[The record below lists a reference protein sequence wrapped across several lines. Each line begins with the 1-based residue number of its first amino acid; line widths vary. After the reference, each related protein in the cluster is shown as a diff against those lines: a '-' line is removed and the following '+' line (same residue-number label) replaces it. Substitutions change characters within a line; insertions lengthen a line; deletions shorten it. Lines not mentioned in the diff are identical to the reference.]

1 MTETRSCRPRVRR
14 SPFIARALAVSFF
27 ALAALAIPR
36 RAHALINV
44 GPEGGL
50 VKRTADSPGNL
61 KLGFGYGAHAE
72 LDMVPLLKVGPY
84 YLHSALSSAD
94 NRRSAD
100 ATGTSTRS
108 VFERSLIL
116 PDPG

>member
-1 MTETRSCRPRVRR
+1 MRDPRSSSHRRIHRP
-14 SPFIARALAVSFF
+14 FARALAVSFF

-36 RAHALINV
+36 RAHALINI

-84 YLHSALSSAD
+84 YLHSALSSAEVLVLGE
-94 NRRSAD
+94 
-100 ATGTSTRS
+100 GT
-108 VFERSLIL
+108 
-116 PDPG
+116 